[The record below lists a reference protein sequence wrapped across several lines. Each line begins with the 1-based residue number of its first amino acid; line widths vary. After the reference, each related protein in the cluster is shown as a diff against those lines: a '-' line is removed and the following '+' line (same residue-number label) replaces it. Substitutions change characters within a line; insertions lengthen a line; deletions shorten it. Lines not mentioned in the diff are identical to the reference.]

1 MLKVGMIGAGIISA
15 SHLAAV
21 ANHPDTCLA
30 AVADLVEEKAHQAA
44 EPYGA
49 RVYTDYEAMLAQEP
63 LDLAIINLPHGLH
76 EACVLACAGRG
87 VHRSEERRVGDAGSA
102 RVH

>member
-30 AVADLVEEKAHQAA
+30 AVADLVE
-44 EPYGA
+44 
-49 RVYTDYEAMLAQEP
+49 QEFP
-63 LDLAIINLPHGLH
+63 WLSGPVEIHSIGMVIGSHTGPGTVALFF
-76 EACVLACAGRG
+76 E
-87 VHRSEERRVGDAGSA
+87 GDQ
-102 RVH
+102 RQ

>member
-30 AVADLVEEKAHQAA
+30 AVADLVEEKARQAA

-49 RVYTDYEAMLAQEP
+49 RVYT
-63 LDLAIINLPHGLH
+63 
-76 EACVLACAGRG
+76 
-87 VHRSEERRVGDAGSA
+87 A
-102 RVH
+102 RPCHHQPAARFA